1 LKEYS
6 KPNYW
11 YFLENKRY
19 HRYTF
24 NKQKLIKMGYDKNKT
39 EFQIMNEIKAFRVYD
54 CGNAIWE
61 YIINKNG
68 F

>member
-1 LKEYS
+1 
-6 KPNYW
+6 
-11 YFLENKRY
+11 
-19 HRYTF
+19 
-24 NKQKLIKMGYDKNKT
+24 MGYDKNKT